1 MSEDISMNE
10 LFRLSQFYLDQDKT
24 ELAMRYLE
32 LAAECGHAEAQF
44 QFSTQLSMDQ
54 QDDLSLEWLIEAH
67 NNGYGPASRTLIM
80 HLWERDSVSSN
91 EISEVIAWYRDS
103 ENTLRGDRTLEL
115 AEFLFYC
122 KRKNE
127 GLAELRKAALLDNA
141 EACRRLGLL
150 HLKNQVENSNV
161 DEGLSWLTKA
171 ADLGNGW
178 ATDELSDIYLKGNQ
192 SKDFPSIQVEV
203 DKDRAV
209 KLLEKNASR
218 GRPFFAKT
226 LGTLYL
232 HGLWI
237 KVDYLLAE
245 KWLVAAANEQMASA
259 QLMLA
264 DEYLSGEKLPK
275 RLFEAVYWY
284 RRASSSNGDASLKLS
299 KLFASEN
306 YSIDFLECIFWFN
319 HAIELHNSPPEKIKP
334 IFDFIHN
341 GRFTND
347 QKKQFLKSVEKHL
360 LKLEGLITSENTD
373 SAKGSAAYRISRY
386 YAIGLGVPL
395 DKSVSSY
402 WLNKAA
408 SLGLPI
414 AKWEISNKAGN
425 A

>member
-91 EISEVIAWYRDS
+91 EISEVIEWYRDS
-103 ENTLRGDRTLEL
+103 ENTWRGDRTLEL

-141 EACRRLGLL
+141 EACRDLGLL
-150 HLKNQVENSNV
+150 HLKNQVANPNV
-161 DEGLSWLTKA
+161 DEGLLWLTKA
-171 ADLGNGW
+171 ADLGSGW

-192 SKDFPSIQVEV
+192 SKDFPGIQVEV

-218 GRPFFAKT
+218 GRLYSAKI

-237 KVDYLLAE
+237 KADYLLAE
-245 KWLVAAANEQMASA
+245 KWLLEAANAPMASV

-264 DEYLSGEKLPK
+264 DEYSSGEKLPK

-284 RRASSSNGDASLKLS
+284 RRAASSNGEAALKLC
-299 KLFASEN
+299 KLIASEEF
-306 YSIDFLECIFWFN
+306 SIDFSECIFWFN
-319 HAIELHNSPPEKIKP
+319 HAIEHEAPSPEKIRS
-334 IFDFIHN
+334 IFDFMQN
-341 GRFTND
+341 GRFTSD

-360 LKLEGLITSENTD
+360 LKLEDSIKSENTD
-373 SAKGSAAYRISRY
+373 FAKGSAAYRISSF

-395 DKSVSSY
+395 DKSLSSY

-408 SLGLPI
+408 SFGLPI
-414 AKWEISNKAGN
+414 AKWKISNKDGN